1 MREMLAGDLLK
12 KPTAMVKSMDFK
24 VQDCNCRD
32 PRGIGK
38 CQYGGI
44 CRVLII
50 IYKIR
55 QDD

>member
-1 MREMLAGDLLK
+1 MLAGDLLK
-12 KPTAMVKSMDFK
+12 KPTAMVKSIDFK